1 MEMAKFKSGIKD
13 TGIVENDAEQKIVEG
28 RDISVCVRARPLLD
42 FELSAGY
49 FDIVHAQ
56 KPTFYLLEPK
66 LNVSLQ
72 ATLQAQNFD
81 VDYAFGPKDENQV
94 VYNDIVL
101 PMVDLSLKGGI
112 CSIFAYGQT
121 GSGKTYTIQGFLT
134 RIADDLF
141 ARQSGQQLNE
151 DKSSRL

>member
-66 LNVSLQ
+66 LNVSL
-72 ATLQAQNFD
+72 
-81 VDYAFGPKDENQV
+81 
-94 VYNDIVL
+94 
-101 PMVDLSLKGGI
+101 
-112 CSIFAYGQT
+112 
-121 GSGKTYTIQGFLT
+121 
-134 RIADDLF
+134 
-141 ARQSGQQLNE
+141 
-151 DKSSRL
+151 